1 MLPLDPQGWRLR
13 GGGVRMGKMEVCVW
27 GGDAG
32 SDSDVP
38 ALH

>member
-13 GGGVRMGKMEVCVW
+13 EGGGGEQ
-27 GGDAG
+27 GDAG